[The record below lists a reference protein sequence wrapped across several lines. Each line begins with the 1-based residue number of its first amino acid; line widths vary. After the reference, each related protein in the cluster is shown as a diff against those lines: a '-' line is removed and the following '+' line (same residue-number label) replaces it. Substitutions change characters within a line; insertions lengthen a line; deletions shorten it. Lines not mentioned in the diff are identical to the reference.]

1 MTDPKRY
8 LITSALPYANG
19 PKHIGHL
26 AGAYLPA
33 DIYVRYLRAKKADVV
48 YVCGSDE
55 HGAAITIQAMKEHTT
70 PRAIVDKYH
79 AMLKSNMADL
89 GISFDI
95 YHRTTEPIH
104 HETAQ
109 EFFTMLNDNGDL
121 EVKETEQYFD
131 VEANT
136 FLADRYI
143 VGTCPVCGNQNA
155 YGDQCEK
162 CGTSLS
168 PDELIHPRST
178 LSGNAPVKKL
188 TRHWYLPLNRHED
201 FLRKWILE
209 DHKNDWKPNV
219 LGQVKSWLD
228 IGLQPRAVT
237 RDLDWGIKVPS
248 PPAPQGGIPETIG
261 ADEHFDYQT
270 ADPLI
275 YGLLKQFVREHRS
288 RPTDAENVLWQM
300 LRGKKLDGVKFRRQH
315 IIGAYIADFV
325 CLDKKLIIEVD
336 GLIHQLPENVASDI
350 ERTDWLKEHGFEVIR
365 FTNDEVLF
373 KTDNTIAAI
382 TEKLNAIPDKVNP
395 SQNPPLGGGG
405 AGKVLYVWFD
415 APIGYISATKQWA
428 IDNNKDWRPYWYN
441 EDTKLVHFI
450 GKDNI
455 VFHAIIFPV
464 MLKLHG
470 NILPANV
477 PSNEFMNLEGD
488 KMSTSRGW
496 SIEMEDYINDF
507 VKKDNGGDQMV
518 DALRYY
524 LTAIAP
530 ETKDSEF
537 TWKGFQDS
545 VKGELVDVFGN
556 FVNRAFVLMHK
567 LCKGKVPP
575 LHVDIMDD
583 ADRAMFA
590 EIAKSKIAI
599 EHLIE
604 TYKFRDA
611 QYEVIDLARKG
622 NKYMQDKQP
631 WILAKSM
638 ASPNPSEGE
647 ASPNPSEGGALD
659 PANSEQLSKLAG
671 SQNPPSGGR
680 GAQQSIDNCL
690 HICLQL
696 TANLAVFINPFLPFA
711 ARKMCYMMKVV
722 DKMLDWENA
731 GKSKLLSIGYSLR
744 EPQLLFRKIEDSEVA
759 GQVEKLKIKS
769 AAIKMET
776 ENNQAAGKASPNPS
790 EGKAS
795 PNPSEGK
802 ASPNPSEGGA
812 LDPANS
818 EQILKLAGSQ
828 NPPSGGRGAITFD
841 DFAKIDLKV
850 GTILTAE
857 KVAKADKLLKLEVD
871 MGTETRTIVS
881 GIALHF
887 EPADIVGTQVV
898 VVANLAPRKMRGI
911 DSNGMIL
918 MAEDKA
924 GKLHFVSLANVIDS
938 CSGVS

>member
-26 AGAYLPA
+26 SGAYLPA
-33 DIYVRYLRAKKADVV
+33 DIYVRYLRANKKDVV

-55 HGAAITIQAMKEHTT
+55 HGAAITIQAMKENTT
-70 PRAIVDKYH
+70 PKEIVDKYH

-95 YHRTTEPIH
+95 YHRTTSALH

-109 EFFTMLNDNGDL
+109 EFFTALNDNGDL
-121 EVKETEQYFD
+121 EIKETEQYFD
-131 VEANT
+131 EDANT

-143 VGTCPVCGNQNA
+143 VGTCPVCGYPKA
-155 YGDQCEK
+155 YGDQCEN

-168 PDELIHPRST
+168 PEQLINPHST
-178 LSGNAPVKKL
+178 LSGKPPIKKA
-188 TRHWYLPLNRHED
+188 TTHWYLPLDKYEV

-209 DHKNDWKPNV
+209 DHKNDWKANV
-219 LGQVKSWLD
+219 LGQCKSWLD

-237 RDLDWGIKVPS
+237 RDLDWGI
-248 PPAPQGGIPETIG
+248 A
-261 ADEHFDYQT
+261 
-270 ADPLI
+270 
-275 YGLLKQFVREHRS
+275 
-288 RPTDAENVLWQM
+288 
-300 LRGKKLDGVKFRRQH
+300 
-315 IIGAYIADFV
+315 
-325 CLDKKLIIEVD
+325 
-336 GLIHQLPENVASDI
+336 LPENV
-350 ERTDWLKEHGFEVIR
+350 E
-365 FTNDEVLF
+365 
-373 KTDNTIAAI
+373 
-382 TEKLNAIPDKVNP
+382 
-395 SQNPPLGGGG
+395 GGK
-405 AGKVLYVWFD
+405 GKVLYVWFD

-428 IDNNKDWRPYWYN
+428 IDNNKDWKPYWYDV
-441 EDTKLVHFI
+441 DTKLVHFI

-470 NILPANV
+470 NILPDNV

-507 VKKDNGGDQMV
+507 VKKENGGDQMV

-537 TWKGFQDS
+537 TWKGFQDA

-556 FVNRAFVLMHK
+556 FVNRAFVMMHR

-575 LHVDIMDD
+575 LHADIIDD
-583 ADRAMFA
+583 ADKALFA
-590 EIAKSKIAI
+590 EMAKAKITI
-599 EHLIE
+599 ENLIE
-604 TYKFRDA
+604 SYKFRDA
-611 QYEVIDLARKG
+611 LYEVIDLARKG

-631 WILAKSM
+631 WIVAKQT
-638 ASPNPSEGE
+638 AGDGQLTV
-647 ASPNPSEGGALD
+647 AAQKIVD
-659 PANSEQLSKLAG
+659 NS
-671 SQNPPSGGR
+671 
-680 GAQQSIDNCL
+680 L

-731 GKSKLLSIGYSLR
+731 GKGKLLSVGYSLR
-744 EPQLLFRKIEDSEVA
+744 EPRLLFRKIEDNEVTE
-759 GQVEKLKIKS
+759 QVEKLKIKTLKL
-769 AAIKMET
+769 KMEAMAVT
-776 ENNQAAGKASPNPS
+776 TANGQPVADNNQTGVEGAAAESAS
-790 EGKAS
+790 
-795 PNPSEGK
+795 
-802 ASPNPSEGGA
+802 
-812 LDPANS
+812 
-818 EQILKLAGSQ
+818 LKSVIA
-828 NPPSGGRGAITFD
+828 FE

-850 GTILTAE
+850 GTILSAE
-857 KVAKADKLLKLEVD
+857 KVAKADKLLKLEID
-871 MGTETRTIVS
+871 MGFEKRTVVS

-887 EPADIVGTQVV
+887 DPLDIIGKQVV

-911 DSNGMIL
+911 ESNGMIL

-924 GKLHFVSLANVIDS
+924 GNLHFVSPSDS
-938 CSGVS
+938 TDNGSCVS